1 MGIQPIVCVASFL
14 FLTDIFN
21 HVSLQGYFKK
31 PIQLIKADNI
41 IMTSAI
47 WVYYSLEIDCADIN
61 KLNDDSVS
69 QYTIKENNVHHII
82 RCTAEYK

>member
-1 MGIQPIVCVASFL
+1 
-14 FLTDIFN
+14 
-21 HVSLQGYFKK
+21 
-31 PIQLIKADNI
+31 
-41 IMTSAI
+41 MTSAI

>member
-14 FLTDIFN
+14 FLAD
-21 HVSLQGYFKK
+21 K

>member
-1 MGIQPIVCVASFL
+1 MCSIISISNQQEFEY
-14 FLTDIFN
+14 

-41 IMTSAI
+41 IMTSAV

>member
-1 MGIQPIVCVASFL
+1 MNTANDSCSIKCISSRRE
-14 FLTDIFN
+14 T
-21 HVSLQGYFKK
+21 
-31 PIQLIKADNI
+31 IKADNI

-69 QYTIKENNVHHII
+69 QYTIKENNVHHI
-82 RCTAEYK
+82 RCTAEYKESTVKYDQWFM

>member
-14 FLTDIFN
+14 FLTYKSSN
-21 HVSLQGYFKK
+21 YFKK